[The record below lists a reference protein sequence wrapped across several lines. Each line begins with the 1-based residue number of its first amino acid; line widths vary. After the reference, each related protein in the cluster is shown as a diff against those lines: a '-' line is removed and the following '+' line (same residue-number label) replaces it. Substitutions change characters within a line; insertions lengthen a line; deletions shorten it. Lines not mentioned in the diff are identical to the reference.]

1 MLFRL
6 LLLLAV
12 VGVLTV
18 FALQNLTPLL
28 PLVFFGVQFPPL
40 PLAWWVL
47 GAIAAGALSMLLI
60 QALIGLSNFAAGQS
74 ARARIRTATNR
85 QTRGTTPPPEPEP
98 ERRPPRESRRRDR
111 TATSDDATWQ
121 DWRGYE
127 STSTQTPPR
136 SAQPMDDWERPPSDD
151 WENRTPQEAPRDRAK
166 ERLTADDLKNFE
178 TTAPPKSETRSGSTY
193 SYSYRE
199 PQDSTAGKPESVV
212 DADFRV
218 IVPPYRPL
226 DDATISIPPPPPPPV
241 EENADDW
248 FEDTLDDFGTPKSDR
263 NP

>member
-12 VGVLTV
+12 VGALTV

-28 PLVFFGVQFPPL
+28 PLVFLGIQFPPL

-47 GAIAAGALSMLLI
+47 GAIAAGALSMLII
-60 QALIGLSNFAAGQS
+60 QVLIGLSNFAAGQS
-74 ARARIRTATNR
+74 ARARIRTASDR
-85 QTRGTTPPPEPEP
+85 QARAATSSPEPEP
-98 ERRPPRESRRRDR
+98 ERRRPRESRRRDR
-111 TATSDDATWQ
+111 SAASDDSTWQ

-136 SAQPMDDWERPPSDD
+136 PTQPVDDWERPPSDD
-151 WENRTPQEAPRDRAK
+151 WEHSTPQDSPRDRAK
-166 ERLTADDLKNFE
+166 ERFTSDDLKNFE
-178 TTAPPKSETRSGSTY
+178 TTASPKSETRSGSTY

-199 PQDSTAGKPESVV
+199 PQDTDAGKPESVV

-248 FEDTLDDFGTPKSDR
+248 FEDTPDDFGEPKSDR
-263 NP
+263 KP